1 MKPGQAG
8 QRIAVLR
15 KELNQHN
22 RQYYQLDDPLIP
34 DVEYDRLLREL
45 SGLETAYPQYYSVN
59 SPTQRVGAK
68 PLSEFAELCHALPML
83 SLANALNEDE
93 LLAFDKRV
101 RERLES
107 GTIIYSGET
116 KLDGLAI
123 NTLYENGDLVH
134 AATRGDGETGE
145 DVTLNIR
152 TIKSIP
158 LTLVGDR
165 IPERIEVRGEVFIT
179 HKGFERLNQ
188 QQTSDGRKTFANPRN
203 AAAGSLRQL
212 DSRITAARPLS
223 FFSYGIGDYQGAV
236 RFTSHSQVLEQL
248 QQWGLPVSPESQ
260 QLDGVTACLD
270 YFKHIG
276 DRRDSLD
283 YEIDGVVFKVDR
295 LELQQ
300 QLGSV
305 SRAPRW
311 AIACK
316 FPPRE
321 EMTRILAID
330 VQVGRTGALTPVARL
345 EPIQVGGV
353 TVTNATLHNMDEI
366 ARKDVRIGD
375 YVFVRRAGD
384 VIPEVVR
391 AIPGKRRDDRRKV
404 TRFTTPVSCPV
415 CGSDVIRQDNEAVC
429 RCTGGISCAAQ
440 NIQSMIHFASRKAM
454 NIDGLGDKLIIQLQD
469 TGRVSTVADL
479 YNLQAAELAQLEH
492 MGKKSADNIMQ
503 AIEKSKTT
511 TLERF
516 VYSLGIREVG
526 EATARRLVQYFHGW
540 DAIVN
545 ASMEELEQIR
555 DIGPVVARNI
565 STFFQQRHNREV
577 IQRLL
582 GEAGIHWPDSEQI
595 SGTALSGKHF
605 VITGSLSS
613 MSRDEAR
620 QALLG
625 LGASVSGSV
634 SLKTDYL
641 IYGDAPG
648 SKYSRARELG
658 ITLIDEDGFNRLL
671 ATPG

>member
-1 MKPGQAG
+1 MKPEQAE
-8 QRIAVLR
+8 QRIGVLR
-15 KELNQHN
+15 KELNRHN
-22 RQYYQLDDPLIP
+22 HQYYQLDDPLIP
-34 DVEYDRLLREL
+34 DAEYDRLLREL
-45 SGLETAYPQYYSVN
+45 SDLETAYPQYYSAN

-68 PLSEFAELCHALPML
+68 PLSKFAELRHALPML

-93 LLAFDKRV
+93 MLAFDKRV
-101 RERLES
+101 RERLEP

-123 NTLYENGDLVH
+123 NILYENGDLVH

-158 LTLVGDR
+158 LTLVGDN

-188 QQTSDGRKTFANPRN
+188 QQIGDSQKTFANPRN

-212 DSRITAARPLS
+212 DSRITATRPLS

-236 RFTSHSQVLEQL
+236 RFTSHSQILEQL
-248 QQWGLPVSPESQ
+248 QQWGLPISPGSQ
-260 QLDGVTACLD
+260 QLDGVAACLD
-270 YFKHIG
+270 YFKYIG
-276 DRRDSLD
+276 DRRASLD

-295 LELQQ
+295 LQLQQ
-300 QLGSV
+300 QLGNV

-316 FPPRE
+316 FLPRE

-353 TVTNATLHNMDEI
+353 TVTNTTLHNMDEI
-366 ARKDVRIGD
+366 ARKDIRIGD

-384 VIPEVVR
+384 VIPEVVCV
-391 AIPGKRRDDRRKV
+391 ILDKRCDV
-404 TRFTTPVSCPV
+404 TEFTMPIICPV
-415 CGSDVIRQDNEAVC
+415 CDSDVVRQDNKAVY

-454 NIDGLGDKLIIQLQD
+454 NIDGLGDKLVIQLQKI
-469 TGRVSTVADL
+469 GIVSNVADL
-479 YNLQAAELAQLEH
+479 YGLQAEKLAQLEH
-492 MGKKSADNIMQ
+492 MGKRSAHNIMQ

-526 EATARRLVQYFHGW
+526 EATARALVQYFHKW

-545 ASMEELEQIR
+545 ASIEELEKVR
-555 DIGPVVARNI
+555 DIGPIVARNI
-565 STFFQQRHNREV
+565 NTFFQQQHNREV
-577 IQRLL
+577 IDRLL
-582 GEAGIHWPDSEQI
+582 EAGIHWLDSEQI
-595 SGTALSGKHF
+595 SGTALSRKRF

-620 QALLG
+620 QALLR

-634 SLKTDYL
+634 SSKTDYL

-648 SKYSRARELG
+648 SKYSKARELG
-658 ITLIDEDGFNRLL
+658 VTLVDEDEFTRWL
-671 ATPG
+671 ATSG